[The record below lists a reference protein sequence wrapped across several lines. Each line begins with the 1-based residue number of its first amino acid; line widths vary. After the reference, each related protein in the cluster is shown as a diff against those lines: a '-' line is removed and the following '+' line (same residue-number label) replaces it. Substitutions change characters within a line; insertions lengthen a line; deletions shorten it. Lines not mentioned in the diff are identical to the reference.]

1 MEPNLSNLELKCAV
15 WTLGKPNFSENQ
27 LETKGGT
34 LTPKQAPKTKV
45 ALKKAI
51 LETLPG
57 TPVQSRDPRV
67 KGNYPLG
74 LPSNP
79 LYPL

>member
-51 LETLPG
+51 FGNP
-57 TPVQSRDPRV
+57 SRDARSEQRPE
-67 KGNYPLG
+67 G
-74 LPSNP
+74 
-79 LYPL
+79 